1 LKVTRTEL
9 DGVLLVETRVFGD
22 NRGYFFESYNASRYQ
37 SAGIDCDFIQDNISF
52 SNAGVIRGLHCQYP
66 TMQAKL
72 IQVLDGAV
80 LDVAVDIRRGSPTF
94 GNWTGE
100 ILSSEN
106 RRQLFIPAGFA
117 HGFAVIGERALVSYK
132 CSARYDPSS
141 EVTIRW
147 DDPEIGVDWAV
158 INPTVSEKDQAGLL
172 LSDLPSNRLPVY
184 EL

>member
-1 LKVTRTEL
+1 
-9 DGVLLVETRVFGD
+9 
-22 NRGYFFESYNASRYQ
+22 
-37 SAGIDCDFIQDNISF
+37 
-52 SNAGVIRGLHCQYP
+52 
-66 TMQAKL
+66 MQAKL